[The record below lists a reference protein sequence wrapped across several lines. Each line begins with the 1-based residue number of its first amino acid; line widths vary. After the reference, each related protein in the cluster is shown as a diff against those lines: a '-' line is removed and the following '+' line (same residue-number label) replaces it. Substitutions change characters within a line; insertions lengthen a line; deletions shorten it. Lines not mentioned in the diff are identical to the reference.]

1 VSIVVEG
8 ALALLLLGAALIVVA
23 LAIKLLRGGGGGGQG
38 EEESRIIR
46 DTYLGLSRLE
56 ERIEALETI
65 LHDLKDGESG
75 K

>member
-23 LAIKLLRGGGGGGQG
+23 LAIKLLKGREGGGQG

-46 DTYLGLSRLE
+46 DTYLGLSRAGGTN
-56 ERIEALETI
+56 RGA
-65 LHDLKDGESG
+65 
-75 K
+75 